1 MADKKTF
8 ENVKN
13 KIEENRLRFS
23 REINEELNGDIAWH
37 AVSEE
42 ATEEKDFFADGGEE
56 VRFIGKNL
64 EGGEFSGENLE
75 GVNFSVANL
84 TNVDFSNANLK
95 GVDFSGA
102 NLTNAN
108 LSGADLTGAI
118 LSGSVLH
125 KTNFTKAKLNGVKLV
140 DADLEDAILLDIEI
154 DTIGINELQAL
165 IEYLA
170 KYYPH
175 KLNFA
180 KINLTLLN
188 LASIDLSQVD
198 LRGADFTGID
208 FTGVNITGLDLS
220 QTNITPLQIAQAL
233 GRTPSSDEL
242 AKIMAPKKKKQG
254 QNFKGIDFTDMFI
267 GDKTNYAVWDFSK
280 DKGVSIE
287 TLIKYGKKVFGKGDK
302 PKVKDEKVLEE
313 AQKEQDMVAKS
324 HNAEL
329 RKVIEARKQKE
340 LMARRA
346 IKDNMKKKD
355 VRKFIPTAPRDGDR
369 GR

>member
-1 MADKKTF
+1 MADEKNF
-8 ENVKN
+8 ENLRS
-13 KIEENRLRFS
+13 KIEENRIRFNN
-23 REINEELNGDIAWH
+23 EIREELDTDVSWH
-37 AVSEE
+37 AVCGDEHE
-42 ATEEKDFFADGGEE
+42 TKDFFADGGDE

-64 EGGEFSGENLE
+64 EGGMFAGENLQ
-75 GVNFSVANL
+75 GANFSVANL
-84 TNVDFSNANLK
+84 VNVDFSGANLK

-108 LSGADLTGAI
+108 LSGADLTGAV

-125 KTNFTKAKLNGVKLV
+125 KTNFSKAKLNGVKLV

-188 LASIDLSQVD
+188 LANIDLKQVD

-233 GRTPSSDEL
+233 GRTPSADEL
-242 AKIMAPKKKKQG
+242 AKIMAPKPKKKG
-254 QNFKGIDFTDMFI
+254 AGFKGVDFTDMFI
-267 GDKTNYAVWDFSK
+267 GDATNYGVWDFSK

-287 TLIKYGKKVFGKGDK
+287 TLLKYGKKVFGKGDK
-302 PKVKDEKVLEE
+302 PKVKDGKALEE
-313 AQKEQDMVAKS
+313 AKKEQDMVAKS

-346 IKDNMKKKD
+346 MKEGIKKGYD
-355 VRKFIPTAPRDGDR
+355 RKVKPTPSRNGDR